1 MDRLIRVGRVSKID
15 PVTRMVSVTYPDLDG
30 AVSPYLSV
38 LSHNDEYKALGIGD
52 EVVTIHLPSGQ
63 SRGIVLGHYWNRDNQ
78 PRPNG
83 SIYRK
88 ELGASAG
95 EAYISYDGSDITF
108 RSPKGQ
114 ITLGQI
120 IQLLSRVSTLEGY
133 HING

>member
-63 SRGIVLGHYWNRDNQ
+63 SRGIVLGPYWNRDN
-78 PRPNG
+78 RPQADG
-83 SIYRK
+83 AVYRK

-95 EAYISYDGSDITF
+95 EAYISYDGTDITIH
-108 RSPKGQ
+108 SPEGTA
-114 ITLGQI
+114 TLGQI
-120 IQLLSRVSTLEGY
+120 LNLFQRVARLEAESDG
-133 HING
+133 